1 MRRQELINEHKMK
14 FSFFS
19 HEINEHI
26 YEFYKSLY
34 SAHGA
39 NVSMQNMF
47 ACDGLECPTTWNDSE
62 TDSVKR
68 TNIGSETNK
77 KGKSPGPDGISNEFY
92 TGP

>member
-47 ACDGLECPTTWNDSE
+47 ACDGLECPTT
-62 TDSVKR
+62 
-68 TNIGSETNK
+68 
-77 KGKSPGPDGISNEFY
+77 
-92 TGP
+92 